1 MFIVVDANELS
12 QHMVRLASPFT
23 VLVQRSLRSP
33 MPIHDRILETTTAF
47 VGSLCRAVSQYQHAY
62 VTERVLAVIW
72 FIVTLV
78 YDSGNLFPSFF
89 NVMVVKYSLPFA
101 SSDQK
106 SVQQLCDALSSWVKT
121 LDQDQ
126 YAVVLAGFIA
136 QADRMVDQEREH
148 IYLTLLAT
156 TVQASTQCKYFVYFF
171 FSHRRLL
178 IFMFTIAQK
187 PIVRRQFSTFVTKLT
202 MIGVNRRSVKFIH
215 QALLFMAD
223 LIADIVSESLL
234 QGRNVY

>member
-78 YDSGNLFPSFF
+78 YDSGNLFQCHGRQVLTTIRVLRS
-89 NVMVVKYSLPFA
+89 KKCS
-101 SSDQK
+101 
-106 SVQQLCDALSSWVKT
+106 T
-121 LDQDQ
+121 
-126 YAVVLAGFIA
+126 AV
-136 QADRMVDQEREH
+136 
-148 IYLTLLAT
+148 
-156 TVQASTQCKYFVYFF
+156 
-171 FSHRRLL
+171 
-178 IFMFTIAQK
+178 
-187 PIVRRQFSTFVTKLT
+187 
-202 MIGVNRRSVKFIH
+202 
-215 QALLFMAD
+215 
-223 LIADIVSESLL
+223 
-234 QGRNVY
+234 

>member
-12 QHMVRLASPFT
+12 QRMVRLASPFT

-78 YDSGNLFPSFF
+78 YDSGNLSRSFF
-89 NVMVVKYSLPFA
+89 NVMVAKYSLPFA
-101 SSDQK
+101 LLDQK

-121 LDQDQ
+121 LDQEQ

-156 TVQASTQCKYFVYFF
+156 TVQASTQCKYCVYIF
-171 FSHRRLL
+171 FS
-178 IFMFTIAQK
+178 
-187 PIVRRQFSTFVTKLT
+187 LT
-202 MIGVNRRSVKFIH
+202 ASNF
-215 QALLFMAD
+215 
-223 LIADIVSESLL
+223 
-234 QGRNVY
+234 NVYNSTKAHCSKAILYVCDQAYHDWCQKTISQVYSPSITLYGRPYR